1 METVDS
7 TVAVYESHSGAE
19 KAIKKLTA
27 AGFDMKNLS
36 LVGKGYHTDEQVVG
50 FYNAGD
56 RIKFWGLQG
65 AFWGGFWGL
74 FFGGVY
80 LTLPVI
86 GPVIALGYIAAILV
100 SAVESA
106 VVAGGLS
113 ALGAALYSIGIPKN
127 SVIQYA
133 TDLKADSFL
142 VMAHGTAE
150 EVARAKAILKTTSPK
165 RIDTHSGAKVG
176 EPAMV

>member
-127 SVIQYA
+127 SVIQYE

-150 EVARAKAILKTTSPK
+150 EVARAKAILEATSPK